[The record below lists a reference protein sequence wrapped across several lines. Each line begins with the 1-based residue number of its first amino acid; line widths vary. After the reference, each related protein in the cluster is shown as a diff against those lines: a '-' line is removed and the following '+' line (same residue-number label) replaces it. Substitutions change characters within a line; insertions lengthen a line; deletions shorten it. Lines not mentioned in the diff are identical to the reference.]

1 MEKNLLLDLER
12 QLHDMGYSD
21 KIITKILDLYVKDHP
36 EIVTLSNLEK
46 SVTHHWP
53 ENW

>member
-1 MEKNLLLDLER
+1 MEKDLIPALER
-12 QLHDMGYSD
+12 QLHEMGYSD

-36 EIVTLSNLEK
+36 EIVTLSDLKK
-46 SVTHHWP
+46 SVIRQLP